1 LADPEWVN
9 KVRADKKEDIVPC
22 VRCMQCI
29 NRIFFGQYAACS
41 VNPVLGKE
49 YLSPILPAKKPKKV
63 LVIGGGM
70 AGMAFAKMAE
80 EKGMTLHC
88 LRALQSLEDTC
99 LKVR

>member
-1 LADPEWVN
+1 MEDAVSVDYAAKVREQAGIQVISDGNISDPVLANKLVEENKLEADPEWVN

-49 YLSPILPAKKPKKV
+49 YLSRSLRK
-63 LVIGGGM
+63 
-70 AGMAFAKMAE
+70 
-80 EKGMTLHC
+80 C
-88 LRALQSLEDTC
+88 L
-99 LKVR
+99 